1 LIYLAGNKKPLPAPT
16 GNGLWLFKTLEE
28 MNVSNL
34 ANHPCSGKCTDFKEE
49 QCSTCLINQDA
60 SHQVVNT
67 QTDEEKF
74 LDRAFIAH
82 KEIS

>member
-1 LIYLAGNKKPLPAPT
+1 
-16 GNGLWLFKTLEE
+16 
-28 MNVSNL
+28 MSNL

-60 SHQVVNT
+60 PHQIVNT

-74 LDRAFIAH
+74 LDRAFNAQ

>member
-1 LIYLAGNKKPLPAPT
+1 MAVQ
-16 GNGLWLFKTLEE
+16 TLGR

-60 SHQVVNT
+60 PH

-74 LDRAFIAH
+74 LDRAFNAQ

>member
-1 LIYLAGNKKPLPAPT
+1 MAVQ
-16 GNGLWLFKTLEE
+16 TLGR

-60 SHQVVNT
+60 RIKS
-67 QTDEEKF
+67 
-74 LDRAFIAH
+74 
-82 KEIS
+82 